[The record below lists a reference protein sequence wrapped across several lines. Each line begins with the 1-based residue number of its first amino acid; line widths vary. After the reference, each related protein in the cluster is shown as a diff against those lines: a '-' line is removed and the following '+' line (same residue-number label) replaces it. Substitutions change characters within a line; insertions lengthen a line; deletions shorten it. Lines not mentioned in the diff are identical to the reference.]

1 VSPILSR
8 MKHGANSG
16 GRPSAAIE
24 LTPDGVLAAALPGRN
39 ESPVYAFEAL
49 RPGMLVPGISEVNMV
64 PPEAVSS
71 AIRAALGSVAPRTRA
86 VTIVVPDSVVRVFVL
101 DFDSLPARATE
112 AVPVLRFRLRKM
124 VPFDVEHAGVSYQIL
139 SQSKT
144 ECRVLVAVLP
154 NNILEEYEGAVRTA
168 GYEPGA
174 VIPSTLAALAA
185 MDMSEPILA
194 ACLSRA
200 SITTSITIGDDLL
213 LYRTIDLPEDPN
225 DRLLEVQRSIAVAA
239 AYYEDKISVLPKELY
254 FSGNGPAKEF
264 EHWFG
269 PSDLKILDLAPR
281 PEKGAA
287 TTLGEH
293 SFAGITGALVGA
305 A

>member
-1 VSPILSR
+1 
-8 MKHGANSG
+8 MKSGANSG

-24 LTPDGVLAAALPGRN
+24 ITPDGVLAAALPGRN
-39 ESPVYAFEAL
+39 EAPAYSFEAL
-49 RPGMLVPGISEVNMV
+49 SPGTLVPGIAEANMH

-71 AIRAALGSVAPRTRA
+71 AIRAALGSVAPRTRS
-86 VTIVVPDSVVRVFVL
+86 VTIVVPDTSVRVFVL
-101 DFDSLPARATE
+101 DFDSLPARGTE

-124 VPFDVEHAGVSYQIL
+124 VPFDVENAGVSYQIL
-139 SQSKT
+139 TQNKT

-154 NNILEEYEGAVRTA
+154 NTVLEEYEGAVRAA

-174 VIPSTLAALAA
+174 VMPSTLAALAA
-185 MDMSEPILA
+185 MDLPEPILA

-200 SITTSITIGDDLL
+200 SITTSITRGNDLL
-213 LYRTIDLPEDPN
+213 LYRTLDLPEDPN
-225 DRLLEVQRSIAVAA
+225 ERLLEVQRSVAVAA
-239 AYYEDKISVLPKELY
+239 AYYEDKISVLPRELY
-254 FSGNGPAKEF
+254 FSGNGPATEF

-269 PSDLKILDLAPR
+269 PSELKILDLAPR
-281 PEKGAA
+281 PETGAT

-293 SFAGITGALVGA
+293 SFAGITGALAGA